1 MLYRFSSFSI
11 PILHFLANIGRRKE
25 LNMATIYT
33 SNPKH
38 IRRKQA
44 AEYLAVWQSYLEKAA
59 VTGNGPPFLR
69 LSPRLVVYDIDD
81 LDVWAASHRVR
92 STSEPG

>member
-1 MLYRFSSFSI
+1 
-11 PILHFLANIGRRKE
+11 
-25 LNMATIYT
+25 MATIYT
-33 SNPKH
+33 STPKH

-44 AEYLAVWQSYLEKAA
+44 ADYLAVSQSWLEKAA

-69 LSPRLVVYDIDD
+69 LSPRLVVYDLDD
-81 LDVWAASHRVR
+81 LDVWAAGHRVR